1 MRRSN
6 REVIERFITRLLRV
20 ARKDGNELPIEG

>member
-6 REVIERFITRLLRV
+6 REVIERFITRLLRF
-20 ARKDGNELPIEG
+20 ARKDGKELPIEG